1 LAFFFA
7 GAADML
13 SSKPSQAHVKLVR
26 DDVMH
31 SSQQFPIVGIGA
43 SAGGLE
49 AMTVFFEHSA
59 PDSGAAYV
67 VVMHLSP
74 VHESHAGE
82 VLQRATRMPVV
93 VVVKPVH
100 VERNTVYVI
109 SPNQILEMNDGY
121 LRVREREPGG
131 APIAIDQFMKTMA
144 LAHRQHA
151 VAVIL
156 SGTGTDGVD
165 SLTLIKD
172 QGGLVLVQL
181 PEEAGHAGMPRAA
194 IDTGL
199 ADFILP
205 VAEMPHK
212 LGSLW
217 RNADQIH
224 LTVGDDEDEEHEALG
239 KSQQED
245 ILREILTIL
254 RTKSGHDFSKYKRA
268 TVMRRI
274 ERRLQ
279 VRELHELEDYRN
291 LLRQDASEIPA
302 LLDDMLIGV
311 TQFFR
316 DREAFELLERDIIPE
331 LFNERREG
339 ELVRLWSAA
348 CSTGQETY
356 SLAMLLAEHAERT
369 NQEYNF
375 QLFGSDIDE
384 RAITHARAGVYP
396 PSIAEDV
403 GEARLSQHFVQEE
416 GRYRIRKTLRDTI
429 LFASQN
435 ILRDPPFSKLDLISC
450 RNLLIYLNRDTHAQ
464 VLEMFH
470 FALKPNG
477 YLLLGS
483 SESADTLSE
492 FFVPVDKKSRLY
504 RAKPVAR
511 FARTAIPMVVAT
523 AQRMVTTGTTQPQKG
538 GFSYSS
544 VHQRLLAEYAP
555 PSALVD
561 RESNIVHLSEGT
573 HQFLRHS
580 AGEPSRNLIT
590 LVEPELRLEV
600 RTALFQ
606 AVQSGK
612 SVETRR
618 INMQRAGRNFYVNI
632 TARPVFDVN
641 TGSDFVLVLFHKVE
655 LTTEEQVVNADGAEQ
670 DAVLSGLEEELH
682 RTKAQL
688 QDTIE
693 HSETSTEELK
703 ASNEE
708 LQAINEELRSA
719 TEELETSKEEL
730 QSVNEELITVNFE
743 LKNKVEE
750 AGKVNDDLQN
760 LITSTDIATI
770 FVDRNKRIKRYTP
783 HAAKLFNL
791 IPGDV
796 GRPLHDIT
804 HHLNYPELATD
815 ATASF
820 ETLRSVER
828 EISSDDGRWFISR
841 ILPYRTL
848 QDRIDGAVLT
858 FIDITGRRKAEEQ
871 MRSNEER
878 MRLVA
883 ASTKDYAI
891 MTMDCDGIITS
902 FNSGAQRIFGYIE
915 AEIIG
920 QPYSIIFTP
929 EDRAAAEPESEKRR
943 ARIDGR
949 AEDERWHLRK
959 DGSRFFCSG
968 VMTPLADGE
977 FFGYAKIG
985 RDLTGRVEHEKQRT
999 EQLATE
1005 RNQRAE
1011 AQSANALKDEFLA
1024 IMSHELKHPLNLIH
1038 LNADLICR
1046 LTDARN
1052 DPLLSKAAESIRA
1065 STLGQAKIIND
1076 LLDLS
1081 RLKTGKMD
1089 VNRQRIDLKVMTR
1102 TIVEVVRADPAAANL
1117 RIEYREAEQP
1127 LWLYADQTRIEQ
1139 VIWNLLNNAIKF
1151 TPSGGTIDISLAV
1164 DGQQARLEVHD
1175 NGQGIAAEFLP
1186 TIFNMFGQ
1194 GTPSIVRGTKGL
1206 GIGLAMVQQIVQLHH
1221 GRVIAD
1227 SGGAGQGACFT
1238 VWLPLD
1244 SRLEDRASA
1253 ATAETSG
1260 SLNDV
1265 RVLLVDDSEDVMDAF
1280 SQLLQFIGASVRAT
1294 TSPHEALR
1302 LLDVESF
1309 DLLISDIGMP
1319 QMDGLTLIKAVR
1331 EKEQGSALPAIAVT
1345 GFGRKDDI
1353 ERALAAGFN
1362 SHVNKP
1368 VEIETLERIAS
1379 RLLKRKASS

>member
-1 LAFFFA
+1 
-7 GAADML
+7 M
-13 SSKPSQAHVKLVR
+13 Q
-26 DDVMH
+26 
-31 SSQQFPIVGIGA
+31 SSQQFPVVGIGA

-49 AMTVFFEHSA
+49 ALIVFFENTA
-59 PDSGAAYV
+59 PDTGAAYV

-74 VHESHAGE
+74 VHESHADA
-82 VLQRATRMPVV
+82 VLQNATRMPVV
-93 VVVKPVH
+93 AVTKPVH

-121 LRVREREPGG
+121 LRVRERKPGG
-131 APIAIDQFMKTMA
+131 LPVAIDQFMRTLA
-144 LAHRQHA
+144 LAHREQA
-151 VAVIL
+151 VAIIL
-156 SGTGTDGVD
+156 SGTGADGVS
-165 SLTLIKD
+165 SLSLIKD
-172 QGGLVLVQL
+172 HGGLILVQV
-181 PEEAGHAGMPRAA
+181 PEEAGHAGMPRTA

-199 ADFILP
+199 ADFVLP
-205 VAEMPHK
+205 VAEMPSK
-212 LGSLW
+212 LGDLW
-217 RNADQIH
+217 RNAMQIE
-224 LTVGDDEDEEHEALG
+224 LPPGEEEPGERSPSTAPV
-239 KSQQED
+239 QED
-245 ILREILTIL
+245 MLREILTIL
-254 RTKSGHDFSKYKRA
+254 RVKTGHDFSKYKRA
-268 TVMRRI
+268 TVLRRI

-279 VRELHELEDYRN
+279 VREVHELGDYLG
-291 LLRQDASEIPA
+291 LLQRDSGESVA

-316 DREAFELLERDIIPE
+316 DRDAFNAIERDVIPE
-331 LFNERREG
+331 LFSTRAEG
-339 ELVRLWSAA
+339 ELLRVWSVA

-356 SLAMLLAEHAERT
+356 SLAMLMAEQAERS

-384 RAITHARAGVYP
+384 RAITQARAGLYP

-403 GEARLSQHFVQEE
+403 GDQRLAQHFTKED
-416 GRYRIRKTLRDTI
+416 GRYRIRKPLRDTI

-435 ILRDPPFSKLDLISC
+435 VLRDPPFSKLDLISC

-477 YLLLGS
+477 LLFLGS

-492 FFVPVDKKSRLY
+492 LFVPVDKKNRLY
-504 RAKPVAR
+504 RAKHATR
-511 FARTAIPMVVAT
+511 FPRSSIPMALTPVPPVPSSAI
-523 AQRMVTTGTTQPQKG
+523 TQPSKTS
-538 GFSYSS
+538 FSYAS
-544 VHQRLLAEYAP
+544 VHQRLLADYAP
-555 PSALVD
+555 PSVLVD
-561 RESNIVHLSEGT
+561 HESNIVHLSEGI
-573 HQFLRHS
+573 HQFLRHA

-590 LVEPELRLEV
+590 LIESELRLEL

-606 AVQSGK
+606 AVKTGK

-618 INMQRAGRNFYVNI
+618 INMERGDRSFYVNM

-641 TGSDFVLVLFHKVE
+641 THTDFVLVLFHKVE
-655 LTTEEQVVNADGAEQ
+655 QTTEEQVVNADGVEQ
-670 DAVLSGLEEELH
+670 DAVLSGLEEELR

-693 HSETSTEELK
+693 HSETSNEELK

-730 QSVNEELITVNFE
+730 QSVNEELVTVNHE

-770 FVDRNKRIKRYTP
+770 FVDRSRCIKRYTP
-783 HAAKLFNL
+783 HAANLFNL

-796 GRPLHDIT
+796 GRPLADIT
-804 HHLNYPELATD
+804 HRLDYPQLAVD

-820 ETLRSVER
+820 ETLRAVER
-828 EISSDDGRWFISR
+828 EVSSDDGRWFIAR
-841 ILPYRTL
+841 IVPYRTVE
-848 QDRIDGAVLT
+848 DRIDGAVLT

-871 MRSNEER
+871 MRRNEER

-883 ASTKDYAI
+883 ASTNDYAI
-891 MTMDCDGIITS
+891 MSMDCDGIITS
-902 FNSGAQRIFGYIE
+902 FNSGAQRIFGYSE
-915 AEIIG
+915 EEIIG
-920 QPYSIIFTP
+920 QPDSIIFTL
-929 EDRAAAEPESEKRR
+929 EDRAAGVPDREKRR
-943 ARIDGR
+943 ARAEGR
-949 AEDERWHLRK
+949 AEDERWQLRK
-959 DGSRFFCSG
+959 DGGRFFCSG
-968 VMTPLADGE
+968 VMTPLTDGE
-977 FFGYAKIG
+977 FFGYARIG
-985 RDLTGRVEHEKQRT
+985 RDLTGRVEHDRQRT
-999 EQLATE
+999 EQLAIE

-1046 LTDARN
+1046 LTAASSDRT
-1052 DPLLSKAAESIRA
+1052 LTKAAEAIRV
-1065 STLGQAKIIND
+1065 STISQAKIIND

-1081 RLKTGKMD
+1081 RLKTGKMAI
-1089 VNRQRIDLKVMTR
+1089 NRQRIDLNVMTQN
-1102 TIVEVVRADPAAANL
+1102 IVEVVQSDPAAANL
-1117 RIEYREAEQP
+1117 KIEYTQADRP

-1151 TPSGGTIDISLAV
+1151 TPAGGTVHISVAAV
-1164 DGQQARLEVHD
+1164 GAQARLDVRD
-1175 NGQGIAAEFLP
+1175 NGLGIAPEFLP

-1194 GTPSIVRGTKGL
+1194 GTPSIIRGTKGL
-1206 GIGLAMVQQIVQLHH
+1206 GIGLAMVQQIVELHH
-1221 GRVIAD
+1221 GSVQAVSEG
-1227 SGGAGQGACFT
+1227 SGKGSCFT

-1244 SRLEDRASA
+1244 SRQHDRAPA
-1253 ATAETSG
+1253 AASG
-1260 SLNDV
+1260 DPASLDGV
-1265 RVLLVDDSEDVMDAF
+1265 RILLVDDSAEVMDAF
-1280 SQLLQFIGASVRAT
+1280 GQLLKFCGADVHAT
-1294 TSPHEALR
+1294 TSPHTALS
-1302 LLDVESF
+1302 LLDAEAF

-1319 QMDGLTLIKAVR
+1319 EMDGLDFIKAVR
-1331 EKEQGSALPAIAVT
+1331 DKPHGSTLPAIAVT
-1345 GFGRKDDI
+1345 GFGRRDDV

-1368 VEIETLERIAS
+1368 VEIETVERVACN
-1379 RLLKRKASS
+1379 LLTRNAPG

>member
-1 LAFFFA
+1 MPSSNSTA
-7 GAADML
+7 G
-13 SSKPSQAHVKLVR
+13 PIKLVQNSIMR
-26 DDVMH
+26 

-49 AMTVFFEHSA
+49 ALTEFFANTE
-59 PDSGAAYV
+59 PDGGAAYV

-82 VLQRATRMPVV
+82 VLQRATRMQVV
-93 VVVKPVH
+93 DVVKPVH
-100 VERNTVYVI
+100 VERNTIYVI

-131 APIAIDQFMKTMA
+131 GPVAIDQFMKTMA
-144 LAHRQHA
+144 LAHRHHA

-156 SGTGTDGVD
+156 SGTGVDGVD

-181 PEEAGHAGMPRAA
+181 PEEAGHAGLPRAA
-194 IDTGL
+194 INTGL
-199 ADFILP
+199 ADFVLP
-205 VAEMPHK
+205 VAEMPNK
-212 LGSLW
+212 LHSLW
-217 RNADQIH
+217 LNAEQIH
-224 LTVGDDEDEEHEALG
+224 LPAGEEVEEQKVSSKL
-239 KSQQED
+239 QQEEA
-245 ILREILTIL
+245 LREILSIL
-254 RTKSGHDFSKYKRA
+254 RTKTGHDFSKYKRA
-268 TVMRRI
+268 TVLRRI

-291 LLRQDASEIPA
+291 LLRQDAGEIPA

-316 DREAFELLERDIIPE
+316 DREAFELLERDIVPE
-331 LFNERREG
+331 LFSGRRDG
-339 ELVRLWSAA
+339 ELVRVWSAA

-356 SLAMLLAEHAERT
+356 SLAMLLAEHAERA

-384 RAITHARAGVYP
+384 RAITQARAGLYP
-396 PSIAEDV
+396 PSIADDV
-403 GEARLSQHFVQEE
+403 GDARLSQHFVKEE

-450 RNLLIYLNRDTHAQ
+450 RNLLIYLNRETHAQ

-477 YLLLGS
+477 LLFLGS

-492 FFVPVDKKSRLY
+492 FFVPVDKKNRLY
-504 RAKPVAR
+504 RAKPVPR
-511 FARTAIPMVVAT
+511 FARSAIPMVVAPL
-523 AQRMVTTGTTQPQKG
+523 QRMVSTSATQPQKG
-538 GFSYSS
+538 GLSYAS

-561 RESNIVHLSEGT
+561 HESNIVHLSEGT
-573 HQFLRHS
+573 YQFLRHA

-590 LVEPELRLEV
+590 LIEPELRLEV

-606 AVQSGK
+606 AVQTGK

-618 INMQRAGRNFYVNI
+618 ITMQRADRNFYVNI

-641 TGSDFVLVLFHKVE
+641 TGSDFVLVLFQKVE
-655 LTTEEQVVNADGAEQ
+655 LTTEEQVVNADGVEQ
-670 DAVLSGLEEELH
+670 DAVLSGLEEEL
-682 RTKAQL
+682 RRIKAQL

-730 QSVNEELITVNFE
+730 QSVNEELVTVNYE

-770 FVDRNKRIKRYTP
+770 FVDRSRRIKRYTP
-783 HAAKLFNL
+783 HAAELFNL

-804 HHLNYPELATD
+804 HRLNYPELAAD

-820 ETLRSVER
+820 ETLRAVER
-828 EISSDDGRWFISR
+828 EVNSADGRWFISR
-841 ILPYRTL
+841 ILPYRTVK
-848 QDRIDGAVLT
+848 DRIDGAVLT

-902 FNSGAQRIFGYIE
+902 FNSGAQRIFGYSE

-920 QPYSIIFTP
+920 QPDTVIFTP
-929 EDRAAAEPESEKRR
+929 EDRAAGEPESEKRR
-943 ARIDGR
+943 ARTDGR

-968 VMTPLADGE
+968 VTTPLTDGE

-985 RDLTGRVEHEKQRT
+985 RDLTGRVEHENQRA
-999 EQLATE
+999 EQLVME

-1046 LTDARN
+1046 LTDARK

-1089 VNRQRIDLKVMTR
+1089 INRHRIDLNVMTR
-1102 TIVEVVRADPAAANL
+1102 NIVEVVRADPAAANL
-1117 RIEYREAEQP
+1117 RIEHREAEQP
-1127 LWLYADQTRIEQ
+1127 LWLYADQIRIEQ

-1151 TPSGGTIDISLAV
+1151 TPSGGTIDISLSV
-1164 DGQQARLEVHD
+1164 DGQQARLEVRD

-1186 TIFNMFGQ
+1186 TIFDMFGQ
-1194 GTPSIVRGTKGL
+1194 GTPSVVRGTKGL

-1221 GRVIAD
+1221 GRVIAA
-1227 SGGAGQGACFT
+1227 SGGSGQGTCFT

-1244 SRLEDRASA
+1244 SRLQERASA
-1253 ATAETSG
+1253 ATFETPG
-1260 SLNDV
+1260 SLNNV

-1280 SQLLQFIGASVRAT
+1280 SQLLQFTGASVQAT
-1294 TSPHEALR
+1294 TSPHEALK
-1302 LLDVESF
+1302 LLDADCF

-1319 QMDGLTLIKAVR
+1319 EMDGLTFIKAVR

-1368 VEIETLERIAS
+1368 VEIETVERVAG
-1379 RLLKRKASS
+1379 RLLERKASS